1 MIKENPKIIMEIV
14 KKIVE
19 GLRALHKL
27 RVVHRDLK
35 PSNILIRLEEQRLGN
50 PKVSI
55 KLIDFSISKVISDRG
70 VTILS
75 DLFSPG

>member
-1 MIKENPKIIMEIV
+1 MEIV
-14 KKIVE
+14 KQIVE

-27 RVVHRDLK
+27 KVVHRDIK
-35 PSNILIRLEEQRLGN
+35 PSNILIRLEEQRSEN

-70 VTILS
+70 VNFLN
-75 DLFSPG
+75 DLFSTG

>member
-1 MIKENPKIIMEIV
+1 MEIV
-14 KKIVE
+14 KQIVE

-50 PKVSI
+50 PMVSI

-70 VTILS
+70 VTFLS
-75 DLFSPG
+75 DLFSTG

>member
-1 MIKENPKIIMEIV
+1 MEIV
-14 KKIVE
+14 KQIVE

-27 RVVHRDLK
+27 KVVHRDIK
-35 PSNILIRLEEQRLGN
+35 PSNILIRLKEQRSEN

-70 VTILS
+70 VNFLN
-75 DLFSPG
+75 DLFSTG